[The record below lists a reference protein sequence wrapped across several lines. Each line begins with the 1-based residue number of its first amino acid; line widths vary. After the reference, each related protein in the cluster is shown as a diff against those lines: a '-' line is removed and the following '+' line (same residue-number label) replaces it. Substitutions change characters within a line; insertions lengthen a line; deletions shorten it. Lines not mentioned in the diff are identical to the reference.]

1 MNQCNFG
8 CVSTLQ
14 MLKRAKYR
22 NIVKVN
28 YLGCT
33 SVCFFANPLYYFVS
47 QDSLQDG
54 NESITV
60 QENTVTSTETVD
72 QTSIEL
78 SNGSAIPL
86 VTFRETKTER
96 DSSIE
101 KRDDGCREDCESL
114 HPADLLSFDWQI
126 ARGMVSEKA
135 TTFVCK
141 GRKKRQR
148 PNSNFYQLLRLL

>member
-1 MNQCNFG
+1 
-8 CVSTLQ
+8 
-14 MLKRAKYR
+14 MLH
-22 NIVKVN
+22 
-28 YLGCT
+28 LGLFPYKLY
-33 SVCFFANPLYYFVS
+33 CFVP
-47 QDSLQDG
+47 QDCRQYG
-54 NESITV
+54 NEFIAV
-60 QENTVTSTETVD
+60 QENTVTFTETVD

-135 TTFVCK
+135 TTFECK

-148 PNSNFYQLLRLL
+148 PNSNFCQ